1 MINALNKDI
10 RLFTLQDS
18 VGAAVDYLHNEEISA
33 AFVVENEL
41 YLGAFSLELLSDL
54 DSDKTLNN
62 YAYLLKPDCVL
73 NDLHWFHSFE
83 LFSNF
88 NTDILAVVDEQQ
100 HYFGAY
106 RFDELNRGILNLTL
120 IKQAG
125 YIIVLNLDQ
134 QDTNYKSV
142 VDIIERNGG
151 KLLGILTTIE
161 EDTFVELT
169 IKISIQNCDRVLD
182 ALTRADYQ
190 VVYSDASDHLKETLK
205 DHAAYFNTYL
215 NL

>member
-1 MINALNKDI
+1 M
-10 RLFTLQDS
+10 
-18 VGAAVDYLHNEEISA
+18 
-33 AFVVENEL
+33 
-41 YLGAFSLELLSDL
+41 ELLSDL

-73 NDLHWFHSFE
+73 DDLHWFHSFE